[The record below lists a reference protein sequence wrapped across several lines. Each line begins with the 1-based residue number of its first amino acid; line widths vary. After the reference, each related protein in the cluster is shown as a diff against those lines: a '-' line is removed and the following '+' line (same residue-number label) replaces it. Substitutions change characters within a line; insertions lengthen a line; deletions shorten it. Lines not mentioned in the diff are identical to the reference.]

1 MQANTAT
8 MQMTHLSNSM
18 KQIARVFR
26 WLLGCR
32 HSHMSRPYTVNDE
45 RYYTC
50 LECGARRLLDR
61 YTWAKLHPYCF

>member
-18 KQIARVFR
+18 KQIARMFR
-26 WLLGCR
+26 RLLGCR
-32 HSHMSRPYTVNDE
+32 HSHTSRPYTINDE

-50 LECGARRLLDR
+50 LECGARRLVDTYAWTR
-61 YTWAKLHPYCF
+61 LHPYYF